1 MFSATKRKARR
12 FALTRHRNTMLHF
25 FAGKLDFPCCAWTA
39 QVTDKRWPESELFP
53 ELPAGNEAAQIREA
67 VNYDPNG
74 FGDSMAEGAL
84 YPFGFGLSCT
94 IFEYSG
100 LEISPKNIPANGEMT
115 VRCLIKNIGGRAGD
129 EVAQLYIHQPTSS
142 VTTYVLNLCGFE
154 RITLKPGEI
163 KTVCFKLPAADLQ
176 IINRGGRRVVEPGEF
191 AVHVGTPSEN
201 LLLDGTFNVSGASQ

>member
-1 MFSATKRKARR
+1 MWAQGQSAFVYSQDFYKLVKGRDLLI
-12 FALTRHRNTMLHF
+12 ALTQGL
-25 FAGKLDFPCCAWTA
+25 
-39 QVTDKRWPESELFP
+39 V
-53 ELPAGNEAAQIREA
+53 
-67 VNYDPNG
+67 
-74 FGDSMAEGAL
+74 FGLIISMVGCWRGYRTRGGAEGVGNA
-84 YPFGFGLSCT
+84 
-94 IFEYSG
+94 
-100 LEISPKNIPANGEMT
+100 
-115 VRCLIKNIGGRAGD
+115 
-129 EVAQLYIHQPTSS
+129 PTSS